1 MFTEYTEFP
10 FKSANP
16 SNDFLC
22 SWDCESKLI
31 VEQPWEDFVLEQG
44 KYSEVVSSDSEY
56 ITFESTLQFP
66 QSYTNSNKT
75 GSLKEAR
82 NLDLGK
88 GKTIDQKLNFILG
101 SVKRKIRR
109 HIRKPKKAAVRRVPR
124 KRKTQDQINALT
136 RELEEGEEFDKE
148 RLKEIAEKTGL
159 NASQVYKWYWEHRRK
174 TSLDM

>member
-1 MFTEYTEFP
+1 MIRRPPRSTHCIS
-10 FKSANP
+10 SAA
-16 SNDFLC
+16 
-22 SWDCESKLI
+22 
-31 VEQPWEDFVLEQG
+31 
-44 KYSEVVSSDSEY
+44 SDVY
-56 ITFESTLQFP
+56 KRQ
-66 QSYTNSNKT
+66 
-75 GSLKEAR
+75 
-82 NLDLGK
+82 
-88 GKTIDQKLNFILG
+88 ILG